1 MKIRK
6 HTTPL
11 LSCLAASMLCANFVA
26 ALSAHGA
33 YQEYN
38 TDGWGQPII
47 AVLMQGL
54 SHQRTDSGSSVL
66 ASGKSST
73 GEIPDVLAGQPDPG
87 VSGSVSGG
95 PVNGSGDASGDRQG
109 VGTSGSGNNTGD
121 SSGDAPGSDSV
132 GSGDGNGNGSGNAQS
147 PGTSG
152 SGNNTGFGGSNG
164 SGDAQSPGTSGS
176 GNNAGF
182 GSNGSGDAQGPGI
195 SGFGNNIGSGGSNG
209 NGSGNAQSP
218 GTSGSGK
225 NAGFGGSN
233 GNGSGN
239 AQNPGI
245 SGSGNNAGFGNGSH
259 GQENPDAALDQP
271 KQYAFTE
278 VTPDYFDDAL
288 FIGDSRVEGVKL
300 YSGWDNLTY
309 YAENGMTVYN
319 MFQSKTAQVDGQT
332 LTIEEALQKRSFGKI
347 YLEIGIN
354 EMGTGT
360 VDSFM
365 EAYEA
370 AVAHLQ
376 ELQPDAIIYVCGIMY
391 VKQTRSE
398 SDPIFNN
405 PAIQEKNDRIAALA
419 DGENIFYLD
428 INEVVTDESG
438 HLNPDY
444 TWDEV
449 HLLGKYDVIWLEYFS
464 SHGIVKDAGDK
475 SLP

>member
-33 YQEYN
+33 YQKYN

-54 SHQRTDSGSSVL
+54 SHQRTDSGFSVL

-109 VGTSGSGNNTGD
+109 VGTSGSGNNTDD

-132 GSGDGNGNGSGNAQS
+132 GFGDGNGNGSGNAQS
-147 PGTSG
+147 PGTPGSGNNAGFGGSNGSGDAQNPGTSG

-164 SGDAQSPGTSGS
+164 SGDAQNPGTSGS
-176 GNNAGF
+176 GN
-182 GSNGSGDAQGPGI
+182 
-195 SGFGNNIGSGGSNG
+195 
-209 NGSGNAQSP
+209 
-218 GTSGSGK
+218 

-245 SGSGNNAGFGNGSH
+245 SGSGNNAGSGFGNGSH

>member
-11 LSCLAASMLCANFVA
+11 LSALAASMLCANFVA

-33 YQEYN
+33 YQKYN
-38 TDGWGQPII
+38 IDGWGQPII
-47 AVLMQGL
+47 TVLMQGL
-54 SHQRTDSGSSVL
+54 SHQRKDGGSSVL

-87 VSGSVSGG
+87 VSGSVSSG
-95 PVNGSGDASGDRQG
+95 PGNGSGDASGDRKG
-109 VGTSGSGNNTGD
+109 METSGSGNNIGDGTGD
-121 SSGDAPGSDSV
+121 
-132 GSGDGNGNGSGNAQS
+132 GSGNAQ
-147 PGTSG
+147 
-152 SGNNTGFGGSNG
+152 N
-164 SGDAQSPGTSGS
+164 PGTSGS

-182 GSNGSGDAQGPGI
+182 GS
-195 SGFGNNIGSGGSNG
+195 
-209 NGSGNAQSP
+209 
-218 GTSGSGK
+218 
-225 NAGFGGSN
+225 SN

-245 SGSGNNAGFGNGSH
+245 SGSGNNAGFGSSNGNGSGNAQNPGISGSGNNAGFGSSNGNGSGNAQNPGISGSGNNAGSGFGNGSH

-464 SHGIVKDAGDK
+464 SHGIVKDAKDK

>member
-11 LSCLAASMLCANFVA
+11 LSALAASMLCANFVA

-33 YQEYN
+33 YQKYN
-38 TDGWGQPII
+38 IDGWGQPII
-47 AVLMQGL
+47 TVLMQGL

-87 VSGSVSGG
+87 VSGSVSSG
-95 PVNGSGDASGDRQG
+95 PGNGSGDASGDRKG
-109 VGTSGSGNNTGD
+109 METSGSGNNIGDGTGD
-121 SSGDAPGSDSV
+121 
-132 GSGDGNGNGSGNAQS
+132 GSGNAQ
-147 PGTSG
+147 
-152 SGNNTGFGGSNG
+152 N
-164 SGDAQSPGTSGS
+164 PGTSGS

-182 GSNGSGDAQGPGI
+182 GSSNGSGSD
-195 SGFGNNIGSGGSNG
+195 
-209 NGSGNAQSP
+209 
-218 GTSGSGK
+218 
-225 NAGFGGSN
+225 
-233 GNGSGN
+233 N
-239 AQNPGI
+239 AQNPGV
-245 SGSGNNAGFGNGSH
+245 SGSGNNAGSGFGSGFGSGSN

-464 SHGIVKDAGDK
+464 SHGIVKDAKDK

>member
-11 LSCLAASMLCANFVA
+11 LSALAASMLCANFVA

-33 YQEYN
+33 YQKYN
-38 TDGWGQPII
+38 IDGWGQPII
-47 AVLMQGL
+47 TVLMQGL
-54 SHQRTDSGSSVL
+54 SHQRKDGGSSVL

-87 VSGSVSGG
+87 VSGSVSSG
-95 PVNGSGDASGDRQG
+95 PGNGSGDASGDRKG
-109 VGTSGSGNNTGD
+109 METSGSGNNIGDGTGD
-121 SSGDAPGSDSV
+121 
-132 GSGDGNGNGSGNAQS
+132 GSGNAQ
-147 PGTSG
+147 
-152 SGNNTGFGGSNG
+152 N
-164 SGDAQSPGTSGS
+164 PGTSGS

-182 GSNGSGDAQGPGI
+182 GS
-195 SGFGNNIGSGGSNG
+195 
-209 NGSGNAQSP
+209 
-218 GTSGSGK
+218 
-225 NAGFGGSN
+225 SN

-245 SGSGNNAGFGNGSH
+245 SGSGNNAGSGFGNGSH

-464 SHGIVKDAGDK
+464 SHGIVKDAKDK

>member
-11 LSCLAASMLCANFVA
+11 LSALAASMLCANFVA

-33 YQEYN
+33 YQKYN
-38 TDGWGQPII
+38 IDGWGQPII
-47 AVLMQGL
+47 TVLMQGL
-54 SHQRTDSGSSVL
+54 SHQRKDGGSSVL

-87 VSGSVSGG
+87 VSGSVSSG
-95 PVNGSGDASGDRQG
+95 PGNGSGDASGDRKSME
-109 VGTSGSGNNTGD
+109 TSGSGNNIGDGTGD
-121 SSGDAPGSDSV
+121 
-132 GSGDGNGNGSGNAQS
+132 GSGNAQ
-147 PGTSG
+147 
-152 SGNNTGFGGSNG
+152 N
-164 SGDAQSPGTSGS
+164 PGTSGS

-182 GSNGSGDAQGPGI
+182 GS
-195 SGFGNNIGSGGSNG
+195 
-209 NGSGNAQSP
+209 
-218 GTSGSGK
+218 
-225 NAGFGGSN
+225 SN

-245 SGSGNNAGFGNGSH
+245 SGSGNNAGSGFGNGSH

-464 SHGIVKDAGDK
+464 SHGIVKDAKDK

>member
-11 LSCLAASMLCANFVA
+11 LSALAASMLCANFVA

-33 YQEYN
+33 YQKYN
-38 TDGWGQPII
+38 IDGWGQPII
-47 AVLMQGL
+47 TVLMQGL

-87 VSGSVSGG
+87 VSGSVFGG
-95 PVNGSGDASGDRQG
+95 PGNGSGDASGDRKG
-109 VGTSGSGNNTGD
+109 METSGSGNNIGDGTGD
-121 SSGDAPGSDSV
+121 
-132 GSGDGNGNGSGNAQS
+132 GSGNAQ
-147 PGTSG
+147 
-152 SGNNTGFGGSNG
+152 N
-164 SGDAQSPGTSGS
+164 PGTSGS

-182 GSNGSGDAQGPGI
+182 GS
-195 SGFGNNIGSGGSNG
+195 
-209 NGSGNAQSP
+209 
-218 GTSGSGK
+218 
-225 NAGFGGSN
+225 SN

-245 SGSGNNAGFGNGSH
+245 SGSGNNAGSGFGNGSH

>member
-11 LSCLAASMLCANFVA
+11 LSALAASMLCANFVA

-33 YQEYN
+33 YQKYN
-38 TDGWGQPII
+38 IDGWGQPII
-47 AVLMQGL
+47 TVLMQGL
-54 SHQRTDSGSSVL
+54 SHQRKDGGSSVL

-87 VSGSVSGG
+87 VSGSVSSG
-95 PVNGSGDASGDRQG
+95 PGNGSGDASGDRKSME
-109 VGTSGSGNNTGD
+109 TSGSGNNIGDGTGD
-121 SSGDAPGSDSV
+121 
-132 GSGDGNGNGSGNAQS
+132 GSGNAQ
-147 PGTSG
+147 
-152 SGNNTGFGGSNG
+152 N
-164 SGDAQSPGTSGS
+164 PGTSGS

-182 GSNGSGDAQGPGI
+182 GS
-195 SGFGNNIGSGGSNG
+195 
-209 NGSGNAQSP
+209 
-218 GTSGSGK
+218 
-225 NAGFGGSN
+225 SN

-245 SGSGNNAGFGNGSH
+245 SGSGNNAGFGSSNGNGSGNAQNPGISGSGNNAGSGFGNGSH

-464 SHGIVKDAGDK
+464 SHGIVKDAKDK

>member
-11 LSCLAASMLCANFVA
+11 LSALAASMLCANFVA

-33 YQEYN
+33 YQKYN
-38 TDGWGQPII
+38 IDGWGQPII
-47 AVLMQGL
+47 TVLMQGL

-87 VSGSVSGG
+87 VSGSVSSG
-95 PVNGSGDASGDRQG
+95 PGNGSGDASGDRKSME
-109 VGTSGSGNNTGD
+109 TSGSGNNIGDGTGD
-121 SSGDAPGSDSV
+121 
-132 GSGDGNGNGSGNAQS
+132 GSGNAQ
-147 PGTSG
+147 
-152 SGNNTGFGGSNG
+152 N
-164 SGDAQSPGTSGS
+164 PGTSGS

-182 GSNGSGDAQGPGI
+182 GS
-195 SGFGNNIGSGGSNG
+195 
-209 NGSGNAQSP
+209 
-218 GTSGSGK
+218 
-225 NAGFGGSN
+225 SN

-245 SGSGNNAGFGNGSH
+245 SGSGNNAGSGFGNGSH

-464 SHGIVKDAGDK
+464 SHGIVKDAKDK